1 MSLPVTVEVAEE
13 LEQNHGFKLINY
25 AGDKPPCYYHAFPK
39 ARWVMAIT
47 GRRAPK
53 YDFLPLVAITTL
65 MLLDDRVW
73 NDYLI
78 AEYGHSYLKD

>member
-13 LEQNHGFKLINY
+13 LERNHGFKLIRHSD
-25 AGDKPPCYYHAFPK
+25 AKPDCYYHAFPK
-39 ARWVMAIT
+39 ARWVMAVT
-47 GRRAPK
+47 TRRTPK
-53 YDFLPLVAITTL
+53 YDFLPLGAITTL

-78 AEYGHSYLKD
+78 AEYGHSYLKE